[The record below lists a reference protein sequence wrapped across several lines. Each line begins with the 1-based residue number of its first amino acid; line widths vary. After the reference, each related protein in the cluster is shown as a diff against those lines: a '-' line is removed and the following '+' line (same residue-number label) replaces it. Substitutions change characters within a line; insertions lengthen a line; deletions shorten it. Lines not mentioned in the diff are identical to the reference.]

1 VSRTSEYRTRL
12 RALAAADWDAF
23 LLGESGLP
31 GPRANLELVQAVAD
45 EGRLEQFRRWIRC
58 DEEYLAMCGAVGLG
72 RVLADGADDVLGQ
85 LRTLAGDGRWR
96 VREGVAIGLQRLGAR
111 DMAHLLAVL
120 RPWAEGSWLERRAVV
135 AALCEPALVRDEAH
149 ARAVLE
155 VLDLITAG
163 LVSADERNAAEFRVL
178 RQALA
183 YGWSVAIVGCPG
195 VGKPLL
201 EKWLACGDRDGEWV
215 ARENLTKSR
224 LKRMDPEWV
233 QRWANR

>member
-1 VSRTSEYRTRL
+1 VSKTSDYRARL
-12 RALAAADWDAF
+12 GELVAEDWDDF
-23 LLGESGLP
+23 LLRESGLP

-45 EGRLEQFRRWIRC
+45 EGGLEQFRRWIAR
-58 DEEYLAMCGAVGLG
+58 DEEYLALCGAVGLG
-72 RVLADGADDVLGQ
+72 RVLADGAEEVLVE
-85 LRTLAGDGRWR
+85 LRALAGDSRWR

-111 DMAHLLAVL
+111 DMAHLLAVVQ
-120 RPWAEGSWLERRAVV
+120 PWADGSWLERRAVV

-149 ARAVLE
+149 ARAVLQ
-155 VLDLITAG
+155 VLDLITAA
-163 LVSADERNAAEFRVL
+163 LVSADERNAPEFRVL

-201 EKWLACGDRDGEWV
+201 EKWLASGDRDGEWV

-224 LKRMDPEWV
+224 LKRMDPAWV
-233 QRWANR
+233 QHWASR